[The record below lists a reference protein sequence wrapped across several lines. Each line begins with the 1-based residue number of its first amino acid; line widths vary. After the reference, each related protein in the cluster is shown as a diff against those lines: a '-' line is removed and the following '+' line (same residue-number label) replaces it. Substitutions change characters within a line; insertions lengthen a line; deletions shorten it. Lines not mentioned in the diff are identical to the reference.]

1 MKIVGLRQNLD
12 KNVSKWAKNL
22 LSALKFLD
30 QAFWG
35 VIRGPVP
42 AGLSLLWQQT
52 TNLELCSVDL
62 QGVSWVSG
70 ILKDGDV
77 LWEA

>member
-42 AGLSLLWQQT
+42 AGLSLLRQQT